1 MELPDPVTT
10 PLDPEAHVFGR
21 LRKAARRLAEERVG
35 DDDVFMLLKT
45 RTRVD
50 TGGWLGRR
58 RVWAAAL
65 ADALVVF
72 APGRR
77 PCSERIP
84 FALLRGSTYN
94 HVTGELALAPLEGAP
109 VRSLRVS
116 PLDGYQL
123 IAQFRSEEVSH
134 APTAL

>member
-1 MELPDPVTT
+1 MELPDPVTQ
-10 PLDPEAHVFGR
+10 PLDREAEVFGR
-21 LRKAARRLAEERVG
+21 LRKAARRLAEEAIG
-35 DDDVFMLLKT
+35 EDDVFVLLKS

-50 TGGWLGRR
+50 IGGWLGRR

-65 ADALVVF
+65 ADSLVLF

-77 PCSERIP
+77 PCSERIS

-94 HVTGELALAPLEGAP
+94 HVTGELALAPPEGAH

-116 PLDGYQL
+116 PLDG
-123 IAQFRSEEVSH
+123 
-134 APTAL
+134 